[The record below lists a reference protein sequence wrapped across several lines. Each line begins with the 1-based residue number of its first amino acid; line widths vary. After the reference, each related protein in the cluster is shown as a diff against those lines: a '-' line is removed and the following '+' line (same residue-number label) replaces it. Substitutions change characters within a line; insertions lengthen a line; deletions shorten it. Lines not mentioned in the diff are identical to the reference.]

1 MWRIAL
7 EFGIMGLFWMLLK
20 NRMGRK
26 ILKSLLKFIM
36 NKVIGKTKMA
46 NFLVLLNMSK
56 LSTSLIRNWRPTAQF
71 PNNIV
76 MSQAKYQALT
86 QFKI

>member
-1 MWRIAL
+1 
-7 EFGIMGLFWMLLK
+7 
-20 NRMGRK
+20 
-26 ILKSLLKFIM
+26 M
-36 NKVIGKTKMA
+36 NKVIDKIKMA

-56 LSTSLIRNWRPTAQF
+56 LSTSLIQNWHPSAQF